1 MIGTIAKLMDQ
12 GFGFI
17 TVEGQEKD
25 LFFHATELE
34 EGVDFN
40 SLKEGQPVEFEMG
53 EGPKGPQAKMV
64 KLVEEAA
71 A

>member
-40 SLKEGQPVEFEMG
+40 SLKGGQPVEFEMG

>member
-64 KLVEEAA
+64 KLVEAA